1 MAYSRTYDIP
11 YFLIDKNRKL
21 RITALMQFLE
31 DMAIRHSE
39 ACGVGLDYYQENG
52 VAWVL
57 AKWDVEIYSYPGF
70 NQQITIST
78 VPTSFR
84 SYFGFRMLEVRD
96 QTGELLA
103 RAHTLWIFVDTR
115 LKKPVPVTRDLIS
128 AYGLTSD
135 QKKPLSMQA
144 PSAPESEELKA
155 QFQIRPSDIDTN
167 RHVNNIRVVE
177 WALDTLPVNFAEKYS
192 VCRVLVDYRKELVY
206 GEPVMATADISGN
219 EDELVTRHR
228 IAGGEKDASV
238 ITFRWK

>member
-39 ACGVGLDYYQENG
+39 HCGVVLDYYHENG

-57 AKWDVEIYSYPGF
+57 AKWDIEVYSYPGF
-70 NQQITIST
+70 GQQITIST

-96 QTGELLA
+96 EADKLLA
-103 RAHTLWIFVDTR
+103 RAHTLWVFVDTR
-115 LKKPVPVTRDLIS
+115 RKKPIPVSEELIR

-135 QKKPLSMQA
+135 QKKPLPIEA
-144 PSAPESEELKA
+144 PSAPGSDEL
-155 QFQIRPSDIDTN
+155 QTHFQIRPGDIDTN
-167 RHVNNIRVVE
+167 GHVNNIRFVE
-177 WALDTLPVNFAEKYS
+177 WALDTLPIDFTENHS
-192 VCRVLVDYRKELVY
+192 VTRVLVDYRKELTY
-206 GEPVMATADISGN
+206 GEPVTATADVSQN
-219 EDELVTRHR
+219 EHDPVTRHR
-228 IAGGEKDASV
+228 ITGGKKDASLM
-238 ITFRWK
+238 TFKWK